1 MALAAISPRRLGLVA
16 VVLTALV
23 LGACNANMQRDPN
36 ENSGEDGERGKA
48 QLLPLNEPVN
58 DRVDYNG
65 GDMTDWKL
73 LQIPAPG
80 EITVTLGCDY
90 TGAGCTANLRA
101 DVGTVIDSI
110 ESQGQ
115 PRVSSS
121 FSLARGNYYLEIFVP
136 ASATDYTVQVD
147 YEPN

>member
-1 MALAAISPRRLGLVA
+1 
-16 VVLTALV
+16 
-23 LGACNANMQRDPN
+23 MQRDPN

-80 EITVTLGCDY
+80 QITVTLGCDY
-90 TGAGCTANLRA
+90 VGAGCAANLRSA
-101 DVGTVIDSI
+101 VGTVLDSV

-121 FSLARGNYYLEIFVP
+121 FSLSRGNYYLEIYVP